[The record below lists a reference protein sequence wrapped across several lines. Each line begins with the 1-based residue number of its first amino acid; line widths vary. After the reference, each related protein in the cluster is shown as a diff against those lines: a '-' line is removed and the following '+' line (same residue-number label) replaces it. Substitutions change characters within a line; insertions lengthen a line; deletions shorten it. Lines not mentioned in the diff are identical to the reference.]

1 MSFHRHRFESSLHAA
16 RAAGNIVSLL
26 RFIVVAHAHDG
37 TRPPE
42 PQKRPRTT
50 GFGGASLRTEPNR
63 RGYVSDLTLPRRDMM
78 FYPQSVPSTRLESL
92 SVDWSVLVSAAL
104 VVSIA
109 SIVAMIFVQ

>member
-1 MSFHRHRFESSLHAA
+1 
-16 RAAGNIVSLL
+16 
-26 RFIVVAHAHDG
+26 
-37 TRPPE
+37 
-42 PQKRPRTT
+42 
-50 GFGGASLRTEPNR
+50 
-63 RGYVSDLTLPRRDMM
+63 M